1 MSTKNTVQIDARRE
15 EFRKYLEK
23 EGILESLTKSL
34 VIRFLYVPKHN
45 FLVLMRLPF
54 ATLKIHAISSYKHQ
68 YWKFEKLKTTRV
80 LITIRFNDKILGYHF
95 LVPVEHKTS

>member
-34 VIRFLYVPKHN
+34 VILSLFLH
-45 FLVLMRLPF
+45 
-54 ATLKIHAISSYKHQ
+54 ISLFYLQHLEITSVASY
-68 YWKFEKLKTTRV
+68 R
-80 LITIRFNDKILGYHF
+80 
-95 LVPVEHKTS
+95 